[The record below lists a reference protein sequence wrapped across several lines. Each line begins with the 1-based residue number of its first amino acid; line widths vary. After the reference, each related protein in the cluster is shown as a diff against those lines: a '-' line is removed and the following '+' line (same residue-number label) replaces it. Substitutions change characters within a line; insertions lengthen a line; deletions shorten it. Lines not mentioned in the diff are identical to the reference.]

1 MWVRMSRSAAVVAFS
16 ASVTVPLV
24 AAMPSPA
31 VSHADEVVCPAGMYW
46 DIYTSQCLYHDVDV
60 YLGPNPILG
69 PVGPIGV
76 GGVVGPVGPGPVGPG
91 PVGPGPVGPG
101 PVGPGSVGPGPGGPG
116 PVGPGPRRR

>member
-1 MWVRMSRSAAVVAFS
+1 MSVRLRGSAAVVAVLGGLF
-16 ASVTVPLV
+16 AGLVTQV
-24 AAMPSPA
+24 ASPA

-46 DIYTSQCLYHDVDV
+46 DIYTNQCLYYDVTW
-60 YLGPNPILG
+60 YLDPDPIVG

-101 PVGPGSVGPGPGGPG
+101 PIGPG
-116 PVGPGPRRR
+116 RR

>member
-1 MWVRMSRSAAVVAFS
+1 MSRSAAIVAFS
-16 ASVTVPLV
+16 VSATVPLL

-31 VSHADEVVCPAGMYW
+31 VSHADEVACPAGMYW
-46 DIYTSQCLYHDVDV
+46 DIYANQCLYYDVGV
-60 YLGPNPILG
+60 YLSPNPFLG
-69 PVGPIGV
+69 PL
-76 GGVVGPVGPGPVGPG
+76 GPVGPGPVGPG